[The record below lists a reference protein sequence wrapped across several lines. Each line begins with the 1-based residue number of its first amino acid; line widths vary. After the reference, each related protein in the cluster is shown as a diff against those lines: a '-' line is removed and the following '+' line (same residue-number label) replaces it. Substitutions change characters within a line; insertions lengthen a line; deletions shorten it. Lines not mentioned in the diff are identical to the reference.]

1 MSQRHLVIE
10 CVICRSPCLIP
21 RLDTQGALTPE
32 IAAYVCDS
40 RRCFWHASWET
51 LRTPS
56 IAHAAKEACLS
67 GCRPTEE

>member
-10 CVICRSPCLIP
+10 CVICRSPFPIKYATAIP
-21 RLDTQGALTPE
+21 RLDTRGALTPE

-56 IAHAAKEACLS
+56 IAHAAKEV
-67 GCRPTEE
+67 P